1 MGLAAAA
8 LAARRTGSYERHR
21 PETTTLYA
29 VVRDNVETLYAAVAA
44 GFGARRCHRSCGV
57 SLRAT
62 STAACSTPASSASRV
77 PSSTWQE
84 GQFSTGALLPHAL
97 S

>member
-8 LAARRTGSYERHR
+8 LEGRRGGSYERHR

-44 GFGARRCHRSCGV
+44 GFEGAALPQFVRRELEGYPRLRPALPR
-57 SLRAT
+57 LRA
-62 STAACSTPASSASRV
+62 PQVRV
-77 PSSTWQE
+77 VC
-84 GQFSTGALLPHAL
+84 
-97 S
+97 